1 MKTKQNQG
9 NGTFILI
16 VYRKAVIKMADY
28 SELLNIIKKAATE
41 AVDAGNPVQVC
52 FGKVTNASPL
62 QILVDQKMTL
72 DSSFLVLTRNVTDFT
87 TMVTVQ
93 WETEKEEATHK
104 HQLKNISTDDGAKI
118 VSAYTETQNA
128 KHTHDIEGTKQMTI
142 HNALEKGEEVV
153 LLRMQGGQKYIVLD
167 RIGGG

>member
-1 MKTKQNQG
+1 
-9 NGTFILI
+9 
-16 VYRKAVIKMADY
+16 MADY

-41 AVDAGNPVQVC
+41 AVDASKPVQVC

-72 DSSFLVLTRNVTDFT
+72 DSSFLVLTRNVTEYT

-142 HNALEKGEEVV
+142 HNALEKVKK
-153 LLRMQGGQKYIVLD
+153 LSF
-167 RIGGG
+167 

>member
-1 MKTKQNQG
+1 MGVN
-9 NGTFILI
+9 LL
-16 VYRKAVIKMADY
+16 VSDY
-28 SELLNIIKKAATE
+28 SEFLKLIKQAAVE
-41 AVDAGNPVQVC
+41 AVEAGNPAAICYGQVTS
-52 FGKVTNASPL
+52 VSPL
-62 QILVDQKMTL
+62 KILVDQKMTL
-72 DSSFLVLTRNVTDFT
+72 GSAQLVLTRNVTEYT

-93 WETEKEEATHK
+93 WATEKEEGTHK

>member
-1 MKTKQNQG
+1 MP
-9 NGTFILI
+9 
-16 VYRKAVIKMADY
+16 DY
-28 SELLNIIKKAATE
+28 AELLNTIKQAATE
-41 AVDAGNPVQVC
+41 AVDAGKPVQVC
-52 FGKVTNASPL
+52 FGKVTNSSPL

-93 WETEKEEATHK
+93 WATEKEEATHK

>member
-1 MKTKQNQG
+1 MPNY
-9 NGTFILI
+9 N
-16 VYRKAVIKMADY
+16 
-28 SELLNIIKKAATE
+28 ELLNAIKTASVE
-41 AVDAGNPVQVC
+41 AVDATSPVSVC
-52 FGKVTNASPL
+52 FGKVTSASPL

-72 DSSFLVLTRNVTDFT
+72 SLAQLVLTRNVTDYV

-93 WETEKEEATHK
+93 WESEKETATHK

-118 VSAYTETQNA
+118 VSAYTETQNT
-128 KHTHDIEGTKQMTI
+128 KHTHDIEGTKQMTV
-142 HNALEKGEEVV
+142 HNALDKGDEVV

>member
-1 MKTKQNQG
+1 MPD
-9 NGTFILI
+9 F
-16 VYRKAVIKMADY
+16 
-28 SELLNIIKKAATE
+28 SELLNTIKQAGTE
-41 AVDAGNPVQVC
+41 ANDASKPVQVC
-52 FGKVTNASPL
+52 FGKVTNSSPL

-93 WETEKEEATHK
+93 WTSEKENESHK
-104 HQLKNISTDDGAKI
+104 HQLKNITTSDGATI
-118 VSAYTETQNA
+118 ASAYTENQNV

-142 HNALEKGEEVV
+142 HNKLEKGEEVI

>member
-1 MKTKQNQG
+1 
-9 NGTFILI
+9 
-16 VYRKAVIKMADY
+16 MADY
-28 SELLNIIKKAATE
+28 SELLNTIKQAATE
-41 AVDAGNPVQVC
+41 AVEAGSPVNVC
-52 FGKVTNASPL
+52 FGKVTSESPL

-72 DSSFLVLTRNVTDFT
+72 GSAQLVLARNVTMFT

-93 WETEKEEATHK
+93 WESENENQTHK

-118 VSAYTETQNA
+118 VSAYTETENV

-142 HNALEKGEEVV
+142 HNELHKGDEVIM
-153 LLRMQGGQKYIVLD
+153 LRMQGGQKYIVLD

>member
-1 MKTKQNQG
+1 MP
-9 NGTFILI
+9 
-16 VYRKAVIKMADY
+16 DY
-28 SELLNIIKKAATE
+28 SELLNTIKQAATE
-41 AVDAGNPVQVC
+41 AVDATKPAQIC

-87 TMVTVQ
+87 TMVTIQ
-93 WETEKEEATHK
+93 WESEASLTTHSHSVK
-104 HQLKNISTDDGAKI
+104 GDNGSGGTIDLTSGATKL
-118 VSAYTETQNA
+118 T
-128 KHTHDIEGTKQMTI
+128 HTHDIEGTKQMTI
-142 HNALEKGEEVV
+142 HNKLEKGEEVI

>member
-1 MKTKQNQG
+1 
-9 NGTFILI
+9 
-16 VYRKAVIKMADY
+16 MADY

-41 AVDAGNPVQVC
+41 AVDASKPVQVC

-72 DSSFLVLTRNVTDFT
+72 DSSFLVLTRNVTEYT

>member
-1 MKTKQNQG
+1 MP
-9 NGTFILI
+9 
-16 VYRKAVIKMADY
+16 DY
-28 SELLNIIKKAATE
+28 AELLNTIKQTATE
-41 AVDAGNPVQVC
+41 ANDASKPVQVC
-52 FGKVTNASPL
+52 FGKVTSSSPL

-93 WETEKEEATHK
+93 WATEKEEATHK

>member
-1 MKTKQNQG
+1 
-9 NGTFILI
+9 
-16 VYRKAVIKMADY
+16 MADY

-41 AVDAGNPVQVC
+41 AVDASKPVQVC

-72 DSSFLVLTRNVTDFT
+72 DSSFLVLTRNVTEYT

-128 KHTHDIEGTKQMTI
+128 KHTHDIEGTKQMNI

>member
-1 MKTKQNQG
+1 MP
-9 NGTFILI
+9 
-16 VYRKAVIKMADY
+16 DY
-28 SELLNIIKKAATE
+28 AELLNTIKQAATE
-41 AVDAGNPVQVC
+41 AVDAGKPVQVC
-52 FGKVTNASPL
+52 FGKVTNSSPL

-93 WETEKEEATHK
+93 WESEASLTTHTHTVK
-104 HQLKNISTDDGAKI
+104 GKDSNSDDIDLTSGTTKL
-118 VSAYTETQNA
+118 T
-128 KHTHDIEGTKQMTI
+128 HTHDIEGTKQMAI
-142 HNALEKGEEVV
+142 HNHLEKGEEVI